1 MSTEKTHGLRH
12 RRSPDNPDW
21 YRTVL
26 SHYPTGVCIITSIG
40 PDRSPAAMVV
50 GSFTS
55 VSLAPP
61 LIGFFPDK
69 KSNSWP
75 KVQRA
80 GRFCVNILAADQL
93 DLCRR
98 MASRNPDKFDGV
110 AYRLSEHG
118 NPLFE
123 GIVAWM
129 DCNLESITEA
139 GDHYFVLGR
148 VQQMDTE
155 SESAPLLFNR
165 GQYGKFQQG
174 S

>member
-1 MSTEKTHGLRH
+1 MSTQNMHGLRNQ
-12 RRSPDNPDW
+12 RNPDNPDW

-26 SHYPTGVCIITSIG
+26 SHYPTGVCIITSVG
-40 PDRSPAAMVV
+40 PDGSPAAMVV

-75 KVQRA
+75 KVKQA

-93 DLCRR
+93 DLCKQ
-98 MASRNPDKFDGV
+98 MASKNPDKFNGV
-110 AYRLSEHG
+110 GYRLSENG
-118 NPLFE
+118 SPLFD
-123 GIVAWM
+123 GVVAWM
-129 DCNLESITEA
+129 DCDLESVTEA
-139 GDHYFVLGR
+139 GDHYFVLGS
-148 VQQMDTE
+148 VQKMDTE
-155 SESAPLLFNR
+155 RESPPLVFNR

-174 S
+174 G